1 MDLKIT
7 KTLVIP
13 SNEIKWRFS
22 RSSGPGGQ
30 NVNKIESRVEI
41 IFNLEDSKVLNDYQ
55 KEILK
60 RNLKTKLVNNSLRL
74 AVQAHRNQL
83 LNRPLAL
90 MKFSSMI
97 KNALEKN
104 ISRKNIIV
112 DPGIGFSKDLNQNL
126 EILRNLDVFKNLN
139 LPILIG
145 ASRKRFIGEVLNEN
159 NPKERDIGTLA
170 ISCLCSQLNIDIVRV
185 HNVKLNYQI
194 LKVADKIYRK

>member
-74 AVQAHRNQL
+74 AVQEHRNQL
-83 LNRPLAL
+83 LNRQLAL
-90 MKFSSMI
+90 MKFSSI
-97 KNALEKN
+97 LKNALNKPFKLRKSTKPTKASQKKRVEVKKKRGELKKSRQKEK
-104 ISRKNIIV
+104 
-112 DPGIGFSKDLNQNL
+112 
-126 EILRNLDVFKNLN
+126 
-139 LPILIG
+139 
-145 ASRKRFIGEVLNEN
+145 
-159 NPKERDIGTLA
+159 T
-170 ISCLCSQLNIDIVRV
+170 
-185 HNVKLNYQI
+185 YQI
-194 LKVADKIYRK
+194 

>member
-60 RNLKTKLVNNSLRL
+60 RNLKNKLVKNCLRL
-74 AVQAHRNQL
+74 AVQEHRNQL
-83 LNRPLAL
+83 LNRQLAL
-90 MKFSSMI
+90 MKFSSII
-97 KNALEKN
+97 KNGLNKPFKLRKYTQPTKASQKKRVEVKKKRGELKKSRQKEK
-104 ISRKNIIV
+104 
-112 DPGIGFSKDLNQNL
+112 
-126 EILRNLDVFKNLN
+126 
-139 LPILIG
+139 
-145 ASRKRFIGEVLNEN
+145 
-159 NPKERDIGTLA
+159 T
-170 ISCLCSQLNIDIVRV
+170 
-185 HNVKLNYQI
+185 YQI
-194 LKVADKIYRK
+194 

>member
-60 RNLKTKLVNNSLRL
+60 RNLKKKLVNNSLRL
-74 AVQAHRNQL
+74 AVQEHRNQL
-83 LNRPLAL
+83 LNRQLAL
-90 MKFSSMI
+90 MKFSSII
-97 KNALEKN
+97 KNALNK
-104 ISRKNIIV
+104 S
-112 DPGIGFSKDLNQNL
+112 F
-126 EILRNLDVFKNLN
+126 ILRKSTQPTKASQKKRVDVKKKRGELKK
-139 LPILIG
+139 
-145 ASRKRFIGEVLNEN
+145 SRQ
-159 NPKERDIGTLA
+159 KEKHIK
-170 ISCLCSQLNIDIVRV
+170 
-185 HNVKLNYQI
+185 HE
-194 LKVADKIYRK
+194 

>member
-60 RNLKTKLVNNSLRL
+60 KNLKNKLVNNSLSL
-74 AVQAHRNQL
+74 VVQEHRNQL
-83 LNRPLAL
+83 LNRQLAL
-90 MKFSSMI
+90 MQFSSII
-97 KNALEKN
+97 KNSLNKPFKLRKSTKPTKASQKKRVEVKKKRGELKKSRQKEK
-104 ISRKNIIV
+104 S
-112 DPGIGFSKDLNQNL
+112 
-126 EILRNLDVFKNLN
+126 
-139 LPILIG
+139 
-145 ASRKRFIGEVLNEN
+145 
-159 NPKERDIGTLA
+159 
-170 ISCLCSQLNIDIVRV
+170 
-185 HNVKLNYQI
+185 YQI
-194 LKVADKIYRK
+194 

>member
-60 RNLKTKLVNNSLRL
+60 KNLKNKLVNNSLRL
-74 AVQAHRNQL
+74 SVQEHRNQS
-83 LNRPLAL
+83 LNRQLAL
-90 MKFSSMI
+90 TKFSSII
-97 KNALEKN
+97 KDGLNKSFKLRKSTKPTKASQKKRVEFKKKRGELKKSRQKEKTY
-104 ISRKNIIV
+104 KY
-112 DPGIGFSKDLNQNL
+112 
-126 EILRNLDVFKNLN
+126 E
-139 LPILIG
+139 
-145 ASRKRFIGEVLNEN
+145 
-159 NPKERDIGTLA
+159 
-170 ISCLCSQLNIDIVRV
+170 
-185 HNVKLNYQI
+185 
-194 LKVADKIYRK
+194 

>member
-60 RNLKTKLVNNSLRL
+60 RNLKNKLVKNSLYL
-74 AVQAHRNQL
+74 TVQEHRNQL
-83 LNRPLAL
+83 LNRQLAL
-90 MKFSSMI
+90 MKFSSII
-97 KNALEKN
+97 KNALNKPFKLRKSTQPTKASQKKRVDVKNKRGELKKSRQKEK
-104 ISRKNIIV
+104 
-112 DPGIGFSKDLNQNL
+112 
-126 EILRNLDVFKNLN
+126 
-139 LPILIG
+139 
-145 ASRKRFIGEVLNEN
+145 
-159 NPKERDIGTLA
+159 T
-170 ISCLCSQLNIDIVRV
+170 
-185 HNVKLNYQI
+185 YQI
-194 LKVADKIYRK
+194 

>member
-60 RNLKTKLVNNSLRL
+60 RNLKNKLVKNSLRL
-74 AVQAHRNQL
+74 VVQEHRNQL
-83 LNRPLAL
+83 LNRQLAL
-90 MKFSSMI
+90 MKFSSII
-97 KNALEKN
+97 KNALNKPFKL
-104 ISRKNIIV
+104 RKN
-112 DPGIGFSKDLNQNL
+112 LHNL
-126 EILRNLDVFKNLN
+126 LKHHKRKELRLRKNAAN
-139 LPILIG
+139 
-145 ASRKRFIGEVLNEN
+145 
-159 NPKERDIGTLA
+159 
-170 ISCLCSQLNIDIVRV
+170 
-185 HNVKLNYQI
+185 
-194 LKVADKIYRK
+194 